1 MLSSAIRRL
10 AMPAAFLL
18 ACVLVVGLTACSEK
32 DNKTPA
38 ESSAGG
44 DSAQSVAC
52 VNGTCPMMGSKIDPA
67 KVPVSLT
74 RDFYGQKVGFC
85 CGDCLPAWDKLT
97 DNEKAAKLA
106 PAMAKPAEK

>member
-18 ACVLVVGLTACSEK
+18 AGVLVAGLTACSEK
-32 DNKTPA
+32 QK
-38 ESSAGG
+38 AGG
-44 DSAQSVAC
+44 EAAKTVAC
-52 VNGTCPMMGSKIDPA
+52 VNSTCPMMGNPIDPA

-74 RDFYGQKVGFC
+74 REFYGQKVGFC

-97 DNEKAAKLA
+97 DNQKAAKLA
-106 PAMAKPAEK
+106 PVMTKPAKK

>member
-18 ACVLVVGLTACSEK
+18 ACVLVVGLTACNKEK
-32 DNKTPA
+32 PA
-38 ESSAGG
+38 GSSAGG
-44 DSAQSVAC
+44 EAAKTVAC
-52 VNGTCPMMGSKIDPA
+52 VNGTCPMMGNKIDPA

-74 RDFYGQKVGFC
+74 RVFYGQKVGFC
-85 CGDCLPAWDKLT
+85 CGDCPPAWDKLT
-97 DNEKAAKLA
+97 DEQKAAKLA